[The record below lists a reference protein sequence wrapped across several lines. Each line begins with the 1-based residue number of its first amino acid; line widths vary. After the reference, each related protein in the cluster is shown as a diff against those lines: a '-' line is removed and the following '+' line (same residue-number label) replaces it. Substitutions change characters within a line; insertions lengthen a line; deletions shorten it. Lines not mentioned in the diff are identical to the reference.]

1 MFAHFPSRINTGG
14 QKWADLLTLEVL
26 RSTHSTDLLT
36 LDVLTS
42 THLANL
48 LTQEVIDLQGVPK
61 MY

>member
-1 MFAHFPSRINTGG
+1 MFAHFPRRINTGG

-42 THLANL
+42 THLLTHL
-48 LTQEVIDLQGVPK
+48 LLIYYLK
-61 MY
+61 KL